1 MGVLAKST
9 AACFTSR
16 ERSQY
21 VEPFLQA
28 VRKSSTQMLVVSEWL
43 DEYGISRY
51 FCALLQMTIGC
62 SRVWLVAPTTCLHS
76 NDLLGQQL

>member
-51 FCALLQMTIGC
+51 FCALPQMTIGH
-62 SRVWLVAPTTCLHS
+62 SLAWLVPPTTGPHS